1 MAALTITAASVVKG
15 ANARIDRNGYAAAT
29 ITAGQAVYKAADGR
43 WNLADDDAATA
54 IIRVPIGIALG
65 GSSANQPIA
74 VQTDGDITIGAT
86 MTAGLAYYLGA
97 TPGAIVPV
105 GDVITPQY
113 PAVIGIA
120 RSTTVLRLVMKDSGV
135 AL

>member
-54 IIRVPIGIALG
+54 LVRVPTGIALSS
-65 GSSANQPIA
+65 SSANQPVA

-86 MTAGLAYYLGA
+86 MTPGMAYYLGA
-97 TPGAIVPV
+97 TPGTIVPV
-105 GDVITPQY
+105 GDVTTPQY
-113 PAVIGIA
+113 PAIVGIA
-120 RSTTVLRLVMKDSGV
+120 RSATVMRLVLKDSGV